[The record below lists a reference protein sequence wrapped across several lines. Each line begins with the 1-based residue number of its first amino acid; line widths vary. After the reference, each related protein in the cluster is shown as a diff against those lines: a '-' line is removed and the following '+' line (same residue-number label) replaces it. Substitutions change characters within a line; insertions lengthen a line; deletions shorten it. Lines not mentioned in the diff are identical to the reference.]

1 MSETNADVYQAV
13 FNPFVGLR
21 PFEERESHLFFG
33 RDGQSDELVRRL
45 GRKRFL
51 AVVGVSGSGKSS
63 LVRAGLF
70 ASLHG
75 GFMAKAGSSWR
86 IALLRPGSAPLAA
99 LADALHGALRN
110 SEQPSVDALP
120 QPLIEGTLRRG
131 SLGLID
137 AVQQAHLRP
146 EENVLVVVDQFEE
159 LFRYKRVRKD
169 ATAEGDAAAFVKL
182 LLEAPQQ
189 QTVPIYVMLAM
200 RSDFL
205 GDCTQ
210 FRGLPEMMNDNQYLI
225 PRMNRDERRQAI
237 EGPIGVGGG
246 QISQRL
252 VQRLLNDVGEDP
264 DQLPVLQHAL
274 LRTWQ
279 HWEQHRQDGSPL
291 DLQDYEA
298 IGTMSHALSQH
309 ADEAY
314 EELNSDRS
322 RKITEK
328 LFKQLT
334 ERGPDNREIRRP
346 TQFEEL
352 CAVAAAQ
359 PADVIKVIDKFRN
372 PARSFLMPPFGSAL
386 RNDSIVDIS
395 HESLIRKWKRLDT
408 WVDEES
414 DSRVMYL
421 RLADAANRYQEGK
434 AGLWR
439 NPDLRLALNWFEREQ
454 PNAAWAQRY
463 GGGFERVDTF
473 LGKSKWKALRVRGTV
488 LAVAVALVGLSVSVA
503 IVSRRERIA
512 SERAE
517 IQAKQQLDVFNTLRE
532 FTYGFADRL
541 GTVPGT
547 GDLVIELLK
556 QNIHTLEQIKNLAG
570 ETQASARERASNLM
584 KLGDRYLLRGD
595 LQRASD
601 AFEGSIP
608 LIQML
613 VDSDP
618 SNPNWR
624 RDLSIYHERIGNLL
638 KAEGDRDGAL
648 REYRTSLEIVQ
659 QLVMKEPDNV
669 SWQRGLSIAREK
681 IGDIL
686 MAQGDAAGA
695 LDEYRM
701 DLEIAERLAMRDPSN
716 IDWQT
721 DLSISHD
728 RIAKALVGLGQQTE
742 AAQHIQQAR
751 KIRGSLPRE

>member
-1 MSETNADVYQAV
+1 MSEPTADVAREV

-21 PFEERESHLFFG
+21 PYEEHEAYLFFG

-45 GRKRFL
+45 ARKRFL

-70 ASLHG
+70 ASLRG
-75 GFMAKAGSSWR
+75 GFMAQAGSSWR
-86 IALLRPGSAPLAA
+86 IALMRPGNAPLAG
-99 LADALHGALRN
+99 LAEALHGALRN
-110 SEQPSVDALP
+110 PEQPDDDALP
-120 QPLIEGTLRRG
+120 QPLIEATLRRG

-137 AVQQAHLRP
+137 AIQQARLER

-182 LLEAPQQ
+182 LIEAPQQ
-189 QTVPIYVMLAM
+189 AAVPIHVMLAM

-205 GDCTQ
+205 GDCAQ
-210 FRGLPEMMNDNQYLI
+210 FRGLPEMMNDSQYLI

-274 LRTWQ
+274 MRTWQ

-298 IGTMSHALSQH
+298 IGTMTRALSLH

-314 EELNSDRS
+314 EELQTERS
-322 RKITEK
+322 RKVAEM
-328 LFKQLT
+328 LFKRLT
-334 ERGPDNREIRRP
+334 ERSPDSRETRHP
-346 TQFEEL
+346 TRFEEL
-352 CAVAAAQ
+352 CAVTAVQ
-359 PADVIKVIDKFRN
+359 PAEAIEVIDKFRN
-372 PARSFLMPPFGSAL
+372 PTRSFLMPQFGSAL
-386 RNDSIVDIS
+386 QNDSIVDIS

-421 RLADAANRYQEGK
+421 RLADAATRYQAGK

-439 NPDLRLALNWFEREQ
+439 NPDLKLALDWFEHAQ
-454 PNAAWAQRY
+454 PNAAWAERY
-463 GGGFERVDTF
+463 GGGFELVQTF
-473 LGKSKWKALRVRGTV
+473 LRRSKWKSLGVRGSM
-488 LAVAVALVGLSVSVA
+488 LAVAFALVALSVSVA
-503 IVSRRERIA
+503 IVSRREKIA

-517 IQAKQQLDVFNTLRE
+517 YQAKQQLEVFNTVRA
-532 FTYGFADRL
+532 FTYDFADKL
-541 GTVPGT
+541 AKIPGT
-547 GDLVIELLK
+547 ENLVIELLA
-556 QNIHTLEQIKNLAG
+556 QNVRTLEQIRNLGG
-570 ETQASARERASNLM
+570 ESQASARERASNLL

-595 LQRASD
+595 LRQARD
-601 AFEGSIP
+601 AFEGSRP

-613 VDSDP
+613 IDSDP

-624 RDLSIYHERIGNLL
+624 RDLSIYRERMGNVLVAQGDYPAAL
-638 KAEGDRDGAL
+638 K
-648 REYRTSLEIVQ
+648 EYRASLEIVQ
-659 QLVMKEPDNV
+659 QLVTQDPSNAG
-669 SWQRGLSIAREK
+669 WQRALSNSYEK
-681 IGDIL
+681 IGDVL
-686 MAQGDAAGA
+686 MAGGDAEGA
-695 LDEYRM
+695 LKEYRT
-701 DLEIAERLAMRDPSN
+701 DLEIAERLAKQDPN
-716 IDWQT
+716 NAGLQL
-721 DLSISHD
+721 DLAISHD
-728 RIAKALVGLGQQTE
+728 RMAKALAGAGQKAE
-742 AAQHIQQAR
+742 AVRHERMAQR
-751 KIRGSLPRE
+751 IREPLRNN